1 MAKSRKSRL
10 RRYLITGIL
19 IWVPAGVTFLV
30 LRLLVDLMDRTL
42 LLLPPSIRPETV
54 LGFRVPGL
62 GILLT
67 VTLLLVTGFLAANLI
82 GRRLVALWE
91 SILARI
97 PLVNKIYSGAKQ
109 ISEALFSDKRQAF
122 RKVLLVEYPRRGAW
136 SLAFL
141 TSKDL
146 GEIQAKTDKQV
157 LCVFVPTTPNPT
169 SGFLITVPKEDVVEL
184 DMTVEEAFRMI
195 ISLGV
200 LVPGWPQT
208 NHTNPSW
215 RTTKETST

>member
-10 RRYLITGIL
+10 RRYLITGVL

-30 LRLLVDLMDRTL
+30 LRLLVDLMDRSL
-42 LLLPPSIRPETV
+42 LLLPPDLRPESV
-54 LGFRVPGL
+54 LGFRIPGL

-67 VTLLLVTGFLAANLI
+67 VTLLLVTGFLTANLI

-91 SILARI
+91 SILGRI

-109 ISEALFSDKRQAF
+109 VSEAVFSDKTLAF
-122 RKVLLVEYPRRGAW
+122 RQVLLVEYPRRGAW

-141 TSKDL
+141 TSKNL
-146 GEIQAKTDKQV
+146 GEVQAKTGKNV
-157 LCVFVPTTPNPT
+157 ICAFVPTTPNPT
-169 SGFLITVPKEDVVEL
+169 SGFLIAVPAEDVVEL
-184 DMTVEEAFRMI
+184 DMTIEEAFRMI

-200 LVPGWPQT
+200 LVPDWTKQT
-208 NHTNPSW
+208 IESRPPTKD
-215 RTTKETST
+215 TTS

>member
-1 MAKSRKSRL
+1 M

-42 LLLPPSIRPETV
+42 LWLPADFRPESV
-54 LGFRVPGL
+54 LGFRIPGL

-91 SILARI
+91 SVLGRI

-109 ISEALFSDKRQAF
+109 VSETLFSDKTNAF
-122 RKVLLVEYPRRGAW
+122 RKVLLVEYPRRDAW

-141 TSKDL
+141 TSEDL
-146 GEIQAKTDKQV
+146 EEIQAKTGKEV
-157 LCVFVPTTPNPT
+157 LSVFVPTTPNPT
-169 SGFLITVPKEDVVEL
+169 SGFLIAIPKEDAVEL

-200 LVPGWPQT
+200 LVPRWS
-208 NHTNPSW
+208 NHTIRSQQP
-215 RTTKETST
+215 TKDFSA